1 MAEQATDET
10 ILPPSGQGHAKDGVL
25 RRRRI
30 FWLLSVAALL
40 IVDLAAVPA
49 IHRSDRFYRFQEF
62 RLILGTGAA

>member
-10 ILPPSGQGHAKDGVL
+10 ILPTSGQGHAKDGVL

-40 IVDLAAVPA
+40 IVDLAAVPV
-49 IHRSDRFYRFQEF
+49 IHRSDRFYGFSSS
-62 RLILGTGAA
+62 A